1 MVDIDSETLFNAA
14 AALVATIA
22 VVMFVTS
29 VDLGYSPVSE
39 AALVVTFLAGVF
51 AITQRS
57 EDYQLILFGYAV
69 VVTALLALFFDLV
82 GTFDVG
88 SELTVL
94 GLLVLAA
101 LLFGLRTRLDA
112 ESHFVSGRRATYG
125 FVAVGALAAAVVLV
139 DVATGGIA
147 YELQ

>member
-39 AALVVTFLAGVF
+39 AALVVTFLAAGVF

-69 VVTALLALFFDLV
+69 VVTALLARFFRS
-82 GTFDVG
+82 GGDVRRG
-88 SELTVL
+88 
-94 GLLVLAA
+94 AA
-101 LLFGLRTRLDA
+101 
-112 ESHFVSGRRATYG
+112 S
-125 FVAVGALAAAVVLV
+125 
-139 DVATGGIA
+139 
-147 YELQ
+147 